1 MENIPNDHNIY
12 NSAIKYTKWLEMDQ
26 MVIKYTGILHC
37 KIYPNWDFW
46 FENIPSGNH
55 GWMVGRQM

>member
-1 MENIPNDHNIY
+1 
-12 NSAIKYTKWLEMDQ
+12 
-26 MVIKYTGILHC
+26 LHC

-55 GWMVGRQM
+55 GWMVGRQMWQLLASLFKKTLVGGWLLVVGPGKKNLLF